1 MRDALFFSKLR
12 VLLCGWRWKHHRR
25 ASWLKARLRHLRH
38 RLQQSSRTITLKT
51 APPRSSPFLLE
62 PLEARLLLAADLTG
76 VVQSA
81 ALIDPAVPTNSAS
94 AVVQVQNIGNQRV
107 NQSQVGVYASLDSVL
122 DSSDLLL
129 GTANTDR
136 VNAGASKNVTVNLTL
151 SSTLNP
157 VPYTLLSKFDNANAI
172 TESSESN
179 NVAIGGTI
187 NGTWKFGAVPGRAG
201 NTTLTLSDA
210 DGTRVTFSLSG
221 PGTGEVI
228 KDGSTWDVK
237 ITGTT
242 ASSVVTILTNSGGN
256 GRVTLNDVHVFGPLS
271 TFLAA
276 TTDLTGTLAIDGPVN
291 IPGLL
296 PGTITLGSIQG
307 GTIAVPS
314 VEALT
319 ILGSTTNAKIYVGAT
334 LGQDGQ
340 PGGTGANAD
349 MYGAGSIG
357 LFTVTG
363 AMSGTSV
370 RVGIDPVDGA
380 YSNGN
385 DTLIGG
391 TSSSIG
397 GIVIGGALSADTRFY
412 AGRFP
417 TQYLNGLTLKPTAG
431 DVHFVSNFSGP
442 ALTASLQQDTG
453 SSASDQLTSN
463 PAITGSLTDPQGIAT
478 FLAGFGATPT
488 VNVLSDRQ
496 PDGSFSFTQV
506 RLEQINGAPLTDG
519 TYVLKLQATDT
530 AGNSTQIS
538 VPFTLDTQVSVLT
551 FDLAAASDTAPLG
564 DQQTTNDVVTLIG
577 QTEALATVHLL
588 ETGATT
594 QADASGNFSFTNVA
608 LNLGANTFTVRATDA
623 AGNQRTESRTI
634 TRVAAGNNA
643 PVLNAIGPQTV
654 NEGATLTFTATASDP
669 NAGQTVTFSLENGA
683 TGQVPVGA
691 SIDPVTGAFTWTPTE
706 AQGPGT
712 FTFDVVVTD
721 TGSPNLTDRETIT
734 VTVNEVNLAPVV
746 TAVADQ
752 TLDEGTTL
760 ALTLTATDTD
770 LPANQLTWSLT
781 TAPAGASIDLV
792 TGVLTWTPTEAQG
805 PGSYSITAR
814 ATDNGSPILF
824 GETTF
829 TVTVNEVNLVPV
841 LTVPVAVSGDEQTLL
856 TFAATAT
863 DADLLA
869 NQLTFSL
876 QGTVPAGASID
887 PTTGAFTWT
896 PTETQGP
903 GTYNVTVRVTDN
915 GSPSLF
921 SEQAVQ
927 LTVNEVNLAPT
938 LAAIPTQTVTAG
950 QLLTFTAVSSDADL
964 PANTLTY
971 GLQGTIPTG
980 ASIDPSTGVFT
991 WIPTAGQVGA
1001 HSLIVRVTDNGTPGL
1016 FAEQAV
1022 AIMVEAQPNQAPV
1035 LNPIGNQTVDEL
1047 TELRFTISGSD
1058 VDVPAQTLVFSA
1070 TGLPIGASF
1079 DSATREFAW
1088 TPTEAQGH
1096 GTYDV
1101 TFSVTD
1107 GIVTTTE
1114 TVTITV
1120 NEVNS
1125 APTLDPIGNR
1135 TIDEGT
1141 ELRFTLSAS
1150 DTDLPIQALIY
1161 GASGLPTGATFN
1173 TATREFAWT
1182 PSEGQGPGTYDIT
1195 FSVTD
1200 SFATASETI
1209 TITVNEVNVAPV
1221 LEPIGN
1227 KSVIEE
1233 TELRFTI
1240 GGSDVDVPAQTLVYS
1255 ATGLPAGA
1263 TFDPATREFVWTP
1276 TDTQGPNTYDVIFSV
1291 TDGVVTTSEL
1301 ITITV
1306 TEVNQAPVLNPI
1318 GNQNANEGQPL
1329 TFTAIATD
1337 ADVPTQPLTFSLE
1350 NGVGG
1355 AVPVGATINPT
1366 TGAFSWTPTEAQ
1378 GPGSYTFDVVVMDNG
1393 TPNLSDRETITVTVA
1408 EVNQAPTLTV
1418 PAAVSGDE
1426 QSLLTFTA
1434 TATDADLPTNSLT
1447 FSLQGTV
1454 PAGASIDPVT
1464 GVFTWTPTEAQ
1475 GPGIYNITV
1484 RVTDDGSPSLF
1495 SEQTVQ
1501 LTIGDVNQTPTFT
1514 SSPTVSVQENQMQVI
1529 TVTASDADVPVQP
1542 LIYSPAGG
1550 ADAALFAITSG
1561 GLLSFVT
1568 APNFEAPSDAN
1579 LDNVYEVT
1587 VQVSDGAGGIATQTV
1602 NVTVTNVTENIPT
1615 LSINDVTLVEGTSLS
1630 GTTAFNFTVALSEAI
1645 NETVTVRVATVDN
1658 GATAASGDYTP
1669 VPLTTLTFGPNQTE
1683 QTVTVQV
1690 RQDDLVEGD
1699 EQFVVQLSNATNAT
1713 IVDSQGLGTITNDD
1727 AVNQPPALNLIGN
1740 QTIDEGQP
1748 LTFTATATD
1757 ADSPANT
1764 LTFTLENGA
1773 GGSIPAGAS
1782 IDPTTGVF
1790 TWTPTEAQGPGT
1802 YTFDVVVSDGTLSD
1816 SEPITVTVGE
1826 VNQAPTL
1833 SAIPNQTV
1841 TVGQTITFTAVGTDA
1856 DLPSNALTYSLEGLF
1871 SAGATIDPA
1880 TGVFTWTPTA
1890 AQVGGP
1896 HGFTVRVTDNGT
1908 PNLFAE
1914 QIVQVTV
1921 EPTPNQSPVL
1931 NPIGNQT
1938 IDEGQQL
1945 TFVANATDPD
1955 GLATFTFSLDNGLS
1969 GQVPLGASIAG
1980 GTGQL
1985 TWTPTEAQGSGTY
1998 TFDVVVTD
2006 NGTPALSDRETI
2018 TVTVNEVN
2026 QAPTLQAI
2034 PNQTVTAGQLL
2045 SFTAVGSDADIPA
2058 NGLTYSLQGVVPAGA
2073 TIDPTTGNFTW
2084 TPTNAQVGPQSVTV
2098 RVTDN
2103 DVLALFA
2110 EQVVSIT
2117 VNAQPNQAPVLN
2129 TIGNQSVNEG
2139 EPLTFTATATD
2150 ADIPAQG
2157 LTFSLEGTVPTGATI
2172 DPTTGVFTWTPTEA
2186 QGPGSFTFDVV
2197 VTDNGTP
2204 ILSDRE
2210 TITVTV
2216 GEVNQAPVLNPIGNQ
2231 AVDEGQQLTM
2241 NVTAQDPDGPGLTTF
2256 TFTLE
2261 NGVSGQVPLGA
2272 SIAAG
2277 TGQLTWT
2284 PTEAQGPGTYT
2295 FDVVVT
2301 DNGTPALNDRETI
2314 VVTVGEVNQAPT
2326 LQAIPNQTV
2335 TAGQLLTFGAVG
2347 ADPDIPANGLTYSLD
2362 LSLLPPGFGTLN
2374 TPTID
2379 PTSGVFNWTPAEGQV
2394 GTHQITVRVTDNGTG
2409 ALFAEQPVQVT
2420 VAIGNQA
2427 PVLSSVGNRTVTVG
2441 QQLTFT
2447 ATATDADVPAQSL
2460 TFSLQGTPPSG
2471 ASITTGGVF
2480 TWTPAAGQV
2489 GAHSVTI
2496 RVTDNGAPALFD
2508 EETITITVAAELAVS
2523 FQGLGDLP
2531 GGTTAS
2537 FAAGISAD
2545 GNVVVGVGNYNNG
2558 FAGEEAFRWTSAAGI
2573 VGLGDLP
2580 GSIVS
2585 SFAND
2590 VSADGAVVVG
2600 SSQSAAGQEAFR
2612 WTASEGMVGLG
2623 DFATGSFSSQAT
2635 AVSADGSVVVGTG
2648 DPGPG
2653 PLNAQAFRW
2662 TSATGLVALGALP
2675 SGGSQGNEAFD
2686 VSADGTVIVGRSS
2699 NSSGVGTEAFRWT
2712 NATGMVGLGG
2722 LLGAIVDSEAL
2733 AVSADSTVVV
2743 GLALNTNGQD
2753 EAFRWT
2759 ASGGMVGLGMLPGDN
2774 ISVAFEVSGDGSLV
2788 LGVSGFIG
2796 GTTATSQPFI
2806 WDAVNGM
2813 RSLTSLLA
2821 ADVGLGT
2828 SLAGWALNN
2837 VTGVSVD
2844 GRVIVGNGTN
2854 PTGQREA
2861 WRAVLPAVLPVNEAP
2876 LLSPIGNQNV
2886 NEGATLTFTASATDS
2901 SPYQSLTFILQGTI
2915 PAGAA
2920 INPTTG
2926 VFTWMPTEAQGPGT
2940 YTFDV
2945 AVRDNSAN
2953 SLSDSETITVTV
2965 NEINQAPTLATI
2977 PNQIVT
2983 AGQLLIFTAA
2993 GGDADLPANTLTYSL
3008 EGTVPVGAAINP
3020 TTGEVSWTPT
3030 FGQVGSHNVTVRVM
3044 DDGTPN
3050 LFAEQVVTITVAASN
3065 VAPVLTLIGD
3075 QAVTEGQ
3082 LVTFFASATDADVPA
3097 QTLTFSLQGTL
3108 PSGASIDPQTGQF
3121 AWITSAGQAGG
3132 YSLTIRVTDNG
3143 APALFSEQAVNV
3155 TVLSNAASFQGLG
3168 DLPGGIFSSRPFGVS
3183 GNGAVVVGESE
3194 GASGPE
3200 SFRWTVGGGIENF
3213 STVVG
3218 VPVTA
3223 RAASLDGSVI
3233 VGDSSVGVF
3242 RWSQTGGIQTIVGN
3256 TSAYSGNAVSS
3267 DGLVVVGKGQVN
3279 IFTPQGAFRWTAATG
3294 AVRLDSLAGYADG
3307 EAFGISAGGNVIV
3320 GANYPFFGSQEAQA
3334 VRWVADGLGGFTV
3347 EGLGDLPGGNV
3358 FSRALAVSSDG
3369 SVIVGVSESD
3379 LGMEVFRWT
3388 VTGGMQGLGIQADA
3402 VSVSADGSTV
3412 LAGQDIWDENNGAR
3426 NLESVMSQLGVPDLA
3441 GWSGLMGLVM
3451 TGDGR
3456 TIVGTGTN
3464 PLGDQEAW
3472 RAVLP
3477 ENLFAP
3483 QYAGSTSFSG
3493 QADNPL
3499 TFRLNLFAPDVS
3511 DQDSATQQFQVR
3523 LIGNVP
3529 AGATLDPFGFFSWTP
3544 TTSDI
3549 GVHQLTV
3556 RLYDNGVPS
3565 RFSEFQIDV
3574 TVTA

>member
-1 MRDALFFSKLR
+1 MRDVLFFSKLR

-25 ASWLKARLRHLRH
+25 ASWLKARLR
-38 RLQQSSRTITLKT
+38 RLSHQVRRASRAITP
-51 APPRSSPFLLE
+51 APTQPRQAMFQLESLE
-62 PLEARLLLAADLTG
+62 PRLLLAADLTG
-76 VVQSA
+76 VLQSA
-81 ALIDPAVPTNSAS
+81 LLVDLAVPTNSAS
-94 AVVQVQNIGNQRV
+94 AVVQVQNIGNRNV
-107 NQSQVGVYASLDSVL
+107 TQSQVGVYASLDSVL
-122 DSSDLLL
+122 DSSDMLL
-129 GTANTDR
+129 GTVNTGQ
-136 VNAGASKNVTVNLTL
+136 VNAGQSKNVTVNLTVPN
-151 SSTLNP
+151 TLAP
-157 VPYTLLSKFDNANAI
+157 MSYHLLAKVDNANAI
-172 TESSESN
+172 AENSETN
-179 NVAIGGTI
+179 NVAVGGTL
-187 NGTWKFGAVPGRAG
+187 NVAWQFGSVPGRSG
-201 NTTLTLSDA
+201 NTTLTLKDV
-210 DGTRVTFSLSG
+210 DGTTVTFSLTG
-221 PGTGEVI
+221 PGLGEVI
-228 KDGSTWDVK
+228 KDGTSRDLK
-237 ITGTT
+237 ITGTDPT
-242 ASSVVTILTNSGGN
+242 SAVTITTNSGGN
-256 GRVTLNDVHVFGPLS
+256 GRVTLNDIHVFGA
-271 TFLAA
+271 LASFTA
-276 TTDLTGTLAIDGPVN
+276 GTTDLTGTLAIDGPVN
-291 IPGLL
+291 IPGLT

-307 GTIAVPS
+307 GTVAVPL

-319 ILGSTTNAKIYVGAT
+319 ILGSTTNAKLYIGT
-334 LGQDGQ
+334 TFGQDGQ

-349 MYGAGSIG
+349 TYGAGKIG
-357 LFTVTG
+357 LFTVSG

-370 RVGIDPVDGA
+370 RVGINPVDGV
-380 YSNGN
+380 YGNGN
-385 DTLIGG
+385 DRLIGG
-391 TSSSIG
+391 TNSSMGGIIIIG
-397 GIVIGGALSADTRFY
+397 GSLSADTRFI

-417 TQYLNGLTLKPTAG
+417 TQYLLGLTLKPTAG
-431 DVHFVSNFSGP
+431 DFHFISNFSGP
-442 ALTASLQQDTG
+442 ALNAALQQDTG
-453 SSASDQLTSN
+453 SSATDTLTNN
-463 PAITGSLTDPQGIAT
+463 PAITGSVTDPQGIAT
-478 FLAGFGATPT
+478 FVAGFGATPT

-496 PDGSFSFTQV
+496 PNGSFTFTQA
-506 RLEQINGAPLTDG
+506 RLEQINGAPLVDG
-519 TYVLKLQATDT
+519 PYSLKLAATDS

-538 VPFTLDTQVSVLT
+538 VSFTLDTQVPVLT
-551 FDLAAASDTAPLG
+551 FDLAAASDTAPVG
-564 DQQTTNDVVTLIG
+564 DQQTTNAIVTLVG
-577 QTEALATVHLL
+577 QTEANALVELVGLGLTTTTDG
-588 ETGATT
+588 TGA
-594 QADASGNFSFTNVA
+594 FSFNNVA
-608 LNLGANTFTVRATDA
+608 LALGANTFTARATDT
-623 AGNQRTESRTI
+623 AGNQRSETRTI
-634 TRVAAGNNA
+634 TRVAAGNSA
-643 PVLNAIGPQTV
+643 PVLNLIGNQTIAEETQLTFTATATDADLPAQALTFSLVNAPAGATINATTGVFAWTPTEAQGLGVYLFDVVVSDGALTDSETITVTVNEVNLAPVLTAIGNQTVDELQTLTFTASAIDSDLPVNNLTFILVNAPAGAAIHATTGVFTWTPVEGQGPNSTFDVVVSDGTATDSETIQVTVNEVNVAPVLNTIGSQTV
-654 NEGATLTFTATASDP
+654 NEGATLTFTASASDADLPTNSFAFSLTNAPAGASIDPTTGVFAWTPTEGQGPGIFVFDVVVTDNGTPALTGSETIAVTVKEVNLAPGLNTIGNQSVNEGQLLTFTATVADADLPANTLTYSLAGTVPSGAAIDATTGVFTWTPSEAQGPGSFAFDVVVSDGLLSDSETITVTVTEVNQTPTLNPIGNQMVNEGTELRFTLLASDP
-669 NAGQTVTFSLENGA
+669 DLPGQALVFGASGLPTGATFNTATREFVWTPSDTQGPNTYDVTFSVTDGVVTTSETITITVNEVNQAPVLTLVGNQTVSEGQLLSFTATATDTDVPVQQLTFSLENGATGQVPGGASITAGGLFTWTPTEVQGPGSYIFDVVVSDGTLSDSETITVTVNEANLAPVLNLIGNQIVNEGQPLTFTAGATDADLPAQPLTFSLANGA

-691 SIDPVTGAFTWTPTE
+691 SIDPASGVFTWTPTE

-721 TGSPNLTDRETIT
+721 NGTLALSDSETIT
-734 VTVNEVNLAPVV
+734 VTVNE
-746 TAVADQ
+746 
-752 TLDEGTTL
+752 G
-760 ALTLTATDTD
+760 
-770 LPANQLTWSLT
+770 
-781 TAPAGASIDLV
+781 
-792 TGVLTWTPTEAQG
+792 
-805 PGSYSITAR
+805 
-814 ATDNGSPILF
+814 
-824 GETTF
+824 
-829 TVTVNEVNLVPV
+829 
-841 LTVPVAVSGDEQTLL
+841 
-856 TFAATAT
+856 
-863 DADLLA
+863 
-869 NQLTFSL
+869 
-876 QGTVPAGASID
+876 
-887 PTTGAFTWT
+887 
-896 PTETQGP
+896 
-903 GTYNVTVRVTDN
+903 
-915 GSPSLF
+915 
-921 SEQAVQ
+921 
-927 LTVNEVNLAPT
+927 
-938 LAAIPTQTVTAG
+938 
-950 QLLTFTAVSSDADL
+950 
-964 PANTLTY
+964 
-971 GLQGTIPTG
+971 
-980 ASIDPSTGVFT
+980 
-991 WIPTAGQVGA
+991 
-1001 HSLIVRVTDNGTPGL
+1001 
-1016 FAEQAV
+1016 
-1022 AIMVEAQPNQAPV
+1022 
-1035 LNPIGNQTVDEL
+1035 
-1047 TELRFTISGSD
+1047 
-1058 VDVPAQTLVFSA
+1058 
-1070 TGLPIGASF
+1070 
-1079 DSATREFAW
+1079 
-1088 TPTEAQGH
+1088 
-1096 GTYDV
+1096 
-1101 TFSVTD
+1101 
-1107 GIVTTTE
+1107 
-1114 TVTITV
+1114 
-1120 NEVNS
+1120 
-1125 APTLDPIGNR
+1125 
-1135 TIDEGT
+1135 
-1141 ELRFTLSAS
+1141 
-1150 DTDLPIQALIY
+1150 
-1161 GASGLPTGATFN
+1161 
-1173 TATREFAWT
+1173 
-1182 PSEGQGPGTYDIT
+1182 
-1195 FSVTD
+1195 
-1200 SFATASETI
+1200 
-1209 TITVNEVNVAPV
+1209 
-1221 LEPIGN
+1221 
-1227 KSVIEE
+1227 
-1233 TELRFTI
+1233 
-1240 GGSDVDVPAQTLVYS
+1240 
-1255 ATGLPAGA
+1255 
-1263 TFDPATREFVWTP
+1263 
-1276 TDTQGPNTYDVIFSV
+1276 
-1291 TDGVVTTSEL
+1291 
-1301 ITITV
+1301 
-1306 TEVNQAPVLNPI
+1306 
-1318 GNQNANEGQPL
+1318 
-1329 TFTAIATD
+1329 
-1337 ADVPTQPLTFSLE
+1337 
-1350 NGVGG
+1350 
-1355 AVPVGATINPT
+1355 
-1366 TGAFSWTPTEAQ
+1366 
-1378 GPGSYTFDVVVMDNG
+1378 
-1393 TPNLSDRETITVTVA
+1393 
-1408 EVNQAPTLTV
+1408 
-1418 PAAVSGDE
+1418 
-1426 QSLLTFTA
+1426 
-1434 TATDADLPTNSLT
+1434 
-1447 FSLQGTV
+1447 
-1454 PAGASIDPVT
+1454 
-1464 GVFTWTPTEAQ
+1464 
-1475 GPGIYNITV
+1475 
-1484 RVTDDGSPSLF
+1484 
-1495 SEQTVQ
+1495 
-1501 LTIGDVNQTPTFT
+1501 NQTPTFT
-1514 SSPTVSVQENQMQVI
+1514 SSPTVSVQENQTQVM
-1529 TVTASDADVPVQP
+1529 TVTASDADVPGQP
-1542 LIYSPAGG
+1542 LIYSLAGG
-1550 ADAALFAITSG
+1550 ADAAAFAVTSG
-1561 GLLSFVT
+1561 GALSFQT
-1568 APNFEAPSDAN
+1568 APNFESPTDAN

-1587 VQVSDGAGGIATQTV
+1587 VQVSDGVGGIATQALQ
-1602 NVTVTNVTENIPT
+1602 VTVTNVVENIPAI
-1615 LSINDVTLVEGTSLS
+1615 SINDITQAEGTSLT
-1630 GTTAFNFTVALSEAI
+1630 GFTAYNFTVTLSI
-1645 NETVTVRVATVDN
+1645 PTTDIVTVQVATADFT
-1658 GATAASGDYTP
+1658 ATAGSGDYQA
-1669 VPLTTLTFGPNQTE
+1669 VPPTTMTFGPGETTK
-1683 QTVTVQV
+1683 TVTVQV
-1690 RQDDLVEGD
+1690 RQDDLQEGT
-1699 EQFVVQLSNATNAT
+1699 EQFRVLLSNATNAT
-1713 IVDSQGLGTITNDD
+1713 LAESTGLGTITNDD
-1727 AVNQPPALNLIGN
+1727 INTLSIDDVTVTEGDSGTSTANFTVTLSQQPTSNVTVQVSSANGTATAGSDYLAISPAQTLTFTPTGPLSQTVSVAVNGDMQLEADETFIVNLSNAVGAAIGTATGTGTILNDDFAPVLNLIGN
-1740 QTIDEGQP
+1740 QSIDEGQP

-1757 ADSPANT
+1757 ANAGQT
-1764 LTFTLENGA
+1764 LTFSLANGA
-1773 GGSIPAGAS
+1773 TGQVPVGAS
-1782 IDPTTGVF
+1782 IDPTSGVF
-1790 TWTPTEAQGPGT
+1790 SWTPTEAQGAGT
-1802 YTFDVVVSDGTLSD
+1802 FTFDVVVTDNGTPVLSD
-1816 SEPITVTVGE
+1816 SETITVTVGE
-1826 VNQAPTL
+1826 VNQVPTL
-1833 SAIPNQTV
+1833 APISNQTA
-1841 TVGQTITFTAVGTDA
+1841 TVDQTLTFTAVGTDT
-1856 DLPSNALTYSLEGLF
+1856 DLPSNALAYSLEGLF
-1871 SAGATIDPA
+1871 STGATIDPA
-1880 TGVFTWTPTA
+1880 TGVFTWMPTA

-1921 EPTPNQSPVL
+1921 EPRPNQAPVL
-1931 NPIGNQT
+1931 NLIGNQT

-1945 TFVANATDPD
+1945 TFFANATDPD
-1955 GLATFTFSLDNGLS
+1955 GPTTFLFSLENGLS
-1969 GQVPLGASIAG
+1969 GQVPDGAVIAG
-1980 GTGQL
+1980 STGQF
-1985 TWTPTEAQGSGTY
+1985 TWTPSEAQGPGTY

-2006 NGTPALSDRETI
+2006 NGTPVLSDRETI
-2018 TVTVNEVN
+2018 TVTVNEVS
-2026 QAPTLQAI
+2026 QAPSLQTI

-2045 SFTAVGSDADIPA
+2045 TFTAVGIDPDIPA

-2073 TIDPTTGNFTW
+2073 TIDPTTGVFSW

-2103 DVLALFA
+2103 DATFLFA
-2110 EQVVSIT
+2110 QQIVSIT

-2186 QGPGSFTFDVV
+2186 QGPGTYTFDVV
-2197 VTDNGTP
+2197 VSDG
-2204 ILSDRE
+2204 LLADRE

-2216 GEVNQAPVLNPIGNQ
+2216 NEVNQAPTLNPIGNQ
-2231 AVDEGQQLTM
+2231 AVNEGQQLTL
-2241 NVTAQDPDGPGLTTF
+2241 NVNATDPDGPTTF
-2256 TFTLE
+2256 LFSLE
-2261 NGVSGQVPLGA
+2261 NGLSGQVPDGA
-2272 SIAAG
+2272 VIAG
-2277 TGQLTWT
+2277 STGQFTWT
-2284 PTEAQGPGTYT
+2284 PSEAQGPGAYT

-2301 DNGTPALNDRETI
+2301 DNGTPALSDRESIT
-2314 VVTVGEVNQAPT
+2314 VTVNEVNQAPT

-2335 TAGQLLTFGAVG
+2335 TAGQLLTFTAVG
-2347 ADPDIPANGLTYSLD
+2347 VDPDIPANSLTYSLD
-2362 LSLLPPGFGTLN
+2362 LSLLPPGFGALN

-2379 PTSGVFNWTPAEGQV
+2379 PVSGVFNWTPAEGQV
-2394 GTHQITVRVTDNGTG
+2394 GTQLIRVRVTDND
-2409 ALFAEQPVQVT
+2409 APSLFAQQDVLVT
-2420 VAIGNQA
+2420 VVTGNQA
-2427 PVLSSVGNRTVTVG
+2427 PVLNPIGNQTVTVG
-2441 QQLTFT
+2441 QLLTFN
-2447 ATATDADVPAQSL
+2447 ATATDSDVPAQQL

-2471 ASITTGGVF
+2471 ANITAGGVF

-2489 GAHSVTI
+2489 GAHRVTV
-2496 RVTDNGAPALFD
+2496 RVTDNGAPTLFD
-2508 EETITITVAAELAVS
+2508 EETITITVAADLAVS

-2531 GGTTAS
+2531 GGSTAS
-2537 FAAGISAD
+2537 FARGVSSD

-2558 FAGEEAFRWTSAAGI
+2558 FGGEEAFRWTSAAGI

-2580 GSIVS
+2580 GSIAS
-2585 SFAND
+2585 SFAQD

-2600 SSQSAAGQEAFR
+2600 LSQSAAGQEAFR

-2635 AVSADGSVVVGTG
+2635 AVSADGSVVVGNG
-2648 DPGPG
+2648 NPGPG
-2653 PLNAQAFRW
+2653 PLNALAFRW

-2712 NATGMVGLGG
+2712 NATGMVGFGG

-2774 ISVAFEVSGDGSLV
+2774 FSVAFEVSGDGSLV

-2828 SLAGWALNN
+2828 SLAGWTLNN

-2844 GRVIVGNGTN
+2844 GRVIVGDGTN

-2977 PNQIVT
+2977 PNQIVA

-2993 GGDADLPANTLTYSL
+2993 GGDADLPANMLTYSL

-3097 QTLTFSLQGTL
+3097 QTLTFSLQGTV

-3143 APALFSEQAVNV
+3143 APALFSEQTVNV

-3358 FSRALAVSSDG
+3358 FSRALVVSSDG

-3412 LAGQDIWDENNGAR
+3412 LAGADIWDENNGVR
-3426 NLESVMSQLGVPDLA
+3426 NLESVLSQLGVPDLA

-3544 TTSDI
+3544 TMSDI
-3549 GVHQLTV
+3549 GAHQLTV